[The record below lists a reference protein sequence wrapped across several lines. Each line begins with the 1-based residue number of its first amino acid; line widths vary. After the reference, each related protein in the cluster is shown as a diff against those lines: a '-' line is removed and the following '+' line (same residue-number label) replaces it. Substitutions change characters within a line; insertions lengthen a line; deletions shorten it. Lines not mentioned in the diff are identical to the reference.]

1 MTACGKGIL
10 EKTPEANFTPDNF
23 YKNADDAKAAV
34 SAVYDLMNTN
44 EMYNQGMWI
53 LSDQSTDDAEW
64 GNGRSTANQAK
75 NDLDKY
81 TFTPATTTFIGLW
94 SIAYRAINR
103 ANAAIERLPPVTMDE
118 ALKRG

>member
-1 MTACGKGIL
+1 MKQFIYVFFFAALIIVSCGKKIL
-10 EKTPEANFTPDNF
+10 EKTPESNFTPENF
-23 YKNADDAKAAV
+23 YKNADDAKAGV

-44 EMYNQGMWI
+44 EFYNQGMWI

-81 TFTPATTTFIGLW
+81 TFTN
-94 SIAYRAINR
+94 S
-103 ANAAIERLPPVTMDE
+103 D
-118 ALKRG
+118 